1 MNIDSQSLSARL
13 GRILIIGFLVIGAAA
28 CGGGGGNSLPALSLS
43 ADATQVTMG
52 GGPVTLTSARTSLD
66 GPVSWSQEPASVGS
80 IDASSGD
87 RVRYSPPPAGSSDTG
102 MEVTLTAS
110 AGGLS
115 RKISILIHPSP
126 GLYLVAGTTGGRGTT
141 DGVGTAARFN
151 NPWGIAADAA
161 GNFFVADTSS
171 HTIRKITPAGVVST
185 LSGTANISGSKDGA
199 MATAQFNLPGAIAL
213 DGAGNIYVADYGNHT
228 IRKITSAGAVTTLA
242 GMAGLTGS
250 ADGVG
255 ATARFSSLR
264 GLASDNA
271 GNLYVT
277 DGYAVR
283 KIAPDGTVK
292 TLAGTV
298 DYSDLLAYSTGD
310 GIGADARFLRP
321 FGIAMGNDGNLYVM
335 DGAAVRK
342 VTPTGTV
349 TTLAGNVHF
358 GGRADGQGSAAYFN
372 GAFAIA
378 ADGSGNLYVFDEGFL
393 RKVSLTGMVTTI
405 VQHPEQ
411 FELETY
417 SRARVGM
424 TATADGSVYV
434 AANSIKRVSPVGDVT
449 TLAGDAGN
457 VGGIA
462 DGVGEQARFTGPTGI
477 AADRAGN
484 LYVIDRFG
492 EWSSSVLR
500 KISATK
506 TVTTLTAATD
516 STRHTALATDASGN
530 LYFSTTEWTSCLCD
544 FKAGRNAI
552 IKKSFTG
559 PDQILLDSNTSG
571 MTTDS
576 SGNIYFTGGTGGG
589 SIRKLSPPGAV
600 TVLADA
606 LSSTGAF
613 LSGGIAASADGSLV
627 FIDRHSVRKMTSAG
641 AMAMVAGSAEDRG
654 AVDGKS
660 TAARFNSPTAIAI
673 DPAGNLYVTDTGNY
687 TIRKI
692 ATDGTVSTL
701 AGLAGK
707 IGVTTGALPGSLDAP
722 LGVAFADLNMLF
734 ITTGKCVLKLILPPG
749 I

>member
-1 MNIDSQSLSARL
+1 MNADSHPLSARL
-13 GRILIIGFLVIGAAA
+13 ARILLIGLLTIGAAA
-28 CGGGGGNSLPALSLS
+28 CGGGGSSPPALSLS
-43 ADATQVTMG
+43 ADVTQVTMG
-52 GGPVTLTSARTSLD
+52 RGPVTLTVARTSLD
-66 GPVSWSQEPASVGS
+66 GPVSWSLKPAGVGS

-87 RVRYSPPPAGSSDTG
+87 RVRYSPPPAGSADTG

-115 RKISILIHPSP
+115 RQISISVHPSP
-126 GLYLVAGTTGGRGTT
+126 GLYLVAGTTGGRGTI

-151 NPWGIAADAA
+151 NPSGIAADAA
-161 GNFFVADTSS
+161 GNFFVADTRS

-185 LSGTANISGSKDGA
+185 ISGTAKISGSKDGA
-199 MATAQFNLPGAIAL
+199 MATAQFNQPGAIAL
-213 DGAGNIYVADYGNHT
+213 DGAGNIYVADYGNGT
-228 IRKITSAGAVTTLA
+228 ICKITSAGAVTTLA
-242 GMAGLTGS
+242 GMAGLTGG
-250 ADGVG
+250 ADGIG
-255 ATARFSSLR
+255 AAARFSSLS

-298 DYSDLLAYSTGD
+298 DNSVFLSLSTGD

-321 FGIAMGNDGNLYVM
+321 SGIAMGSDGNLYVI
-335 DGAAVRK
+335 DGFAVRK
-342 VTPTGTV
+342 VTPAGAV
-349 TTLAGNVHF
+349 TTLAGKAEF

-378 ADGSGNLYVFDEGFL
+378 ADGSGNLYVFDEGYL

-417 SRARVGM
+417 SQARVGM
-424 TATADGSVYV
+424 TATADGNVYV
-434 AANSIKRVSPVGDVT
+434 AATSIKRVSPAGEVT
-449 TLAGDAGN
+449 NLAGDAGN

-484 LYVIDRFG
+484 LYVIDRFE

-506 TVTTLTAATD
+506 TVTTLTAASD
-516 STRHTALATDASGN
+516 SARHTALATDASGN

-552 IKKSFTG
+552 VKKSFTG
-559 PDQILLDSNTSG
+559 PDQILLGSSTSG

-576 SGNIYFTGGTGGG
+576 SANIYFTGGTGGG
-589 SIRKLSPPGAV
+589 SIRKLSPTGAV
-600 TVLADA
+600 TVLTDA
-606 LSSTGAF
+606 LSSPGAF
-613 LSGGIAASADGSLV
+613 WSGGITASADGSLL
-627 FIDRHSVRKMTSAG
+627 FIDRHSVRKLTPAG
-641 AMAMVAGSAEDRG
+641 AMAMVAGSAEEYG
-654 AVDGKS
+654 AVDGKGA
-660 TAARFNSPTAIAI
+660 AARFKSPTAIAI
-673 DPAGNLYVTDTGNY
+673 DPAGNLYVADTGNY
-687 TIRKI
+687 IIRKI
-692 ATDGTVSTL
+692 APDGTVSTL

-707 IGVTTGALPGSLDAP
+707 IGVATGTLPGNLDAP
-722 LGVAFADLNMLF
+722 LGVAFADPNMLF
-734 ITTGKCVLKLILPPG
+734 ITTGKCVLKLILPSG
-749 I
+749 M